1 MKTTIVG
8 LFSNCEQAL
17 SAANILKNT
26 GFKIIKLSCKDF
38 SAKRKNHFQRYLDSL
53 INIIGFERKMLI
65 ENYSENLVAGISTNN
80 ITKIENATAI
90 LKNAGA
96 IEVFSF
102 ENMSKSETKS
112 REFIRKLIGLHAKS
126 EIPRIPTIKHHHSNE
141 GISMLT

>member
-53 INIIGFERKMLI
+53 INSIGFERKMLI

-80 ITKIENATAI
+80 ITKIKNVTAI
-90 LKNAGA
+90 LKNADA
-96 IEVFSF
+96 IKVFSF
-102 ENMSKSETKS
+102 ENMSRVESKSK
-112 REFIRKLIGLHAKS
+112 EFIMKMIALAAKS
-126 EIPRIPTIKHHHSNE
+126 EIRLPLPLKHHESHE
-141 GISMLT
+141 GISMIT